1 MRLQTRHRASRIVPK
16 MIATAGVL
24 SLLAGACGGDD
35 DSDAGGTGESTAAP
49 SSEAPGSD
57 DAPGTVAATTVA
69 GGGDGEPTPGGTA
82 TYLFYAELGVSF
94 DPVKLIVNT
103 AAILD
108 GTAGYLVYGALVA
121 ADPATREVTPIL
133 AESLTSDDGTVWTL
147 VLREGLVFS
156 DGTPLDAEA
165 VKFNWERHA
174 DEENGSAARGV
185 VATMQ
190 SLEVVDSRTLEITL
204 SEPNQQFPRTV
215 GQYSITF
222 IASPAAIEAGTVGEQ
237 PIGAGPFV
245 LEEWVRDD
253 HMTFARNDAYWDAP
267 RPYLDEVVVRPILD
281 PTQRINALTT
291 GQGDATMVL
300 SPADAARL
308 QEQGFQLNEMSLN
321 GGVSLL
327 FNFETPLGGDE
338 RFRTALRL
346 AIDNEQISE
355 VVHQGTVTDHAT
367 TFMSAES
374 PFYDDSLTFA
384 APDLERAQELIDE
397 LAEENGGPV
406 SFALVVGTPTL
417 PMADAMQAQLS
428 ALDNLDVQVEVLQTG
443 AHAQKVNVQRDF
455 VVAVGNSFNLDP
467 EPRTHDFLLTG
478 SPRNYTGY
486 SDPEMDAALK
496 AGRVAATLEE
506 RIDAYRTVQ
515 QLLIDQ
521 NAIVLV
527 SRANHHVMV
536 DDDRLHGVT
545 FEEDGVI
552 RWDQAWVSE

>member
-1 MRLQTRHRASRIVPK
+1 MLKVL
-16 MIATAGVL
+16 ATAGAL

-35 DSDAGGTGESTAAP
+35 DSTASNPTSPTATGAGEPTGAP
-49 SSEAPGSD
+49 STTSS
-57 DAPGTVAATTVA
+57 AATTDSES
-69 GGGDGEPTPGGTA
+69 GGTTTSTSPDGGADGEPTAGGTA
-82 TYLFYAELGVSF
+82 TYLFYAELGGTF

-121 ADPATREVTPIL
+121 ADPETREVVPVL

-147 VLREGLVFS
+147 VLREGLTFS
-156 DGTPLDAEA
+156 DGTPFDSAA
-165 VKFNWERHA
+165 VKFNWERHGA
-174 DEENGSAARGV
+174 EENGSAARGV
-185 VATMQ
+185 VAGIR
-190 SLEVVDSRTLEITL
+190 SLDVVDARTLEITL
-204 SEPNQQFPRTV
+204 SEPNRQFPRTV

-222 IASPAAIEAGTVGEQ
+222 IASPSAIEAGTIGEQ
-237 PIGAGPFV
+237 PVGAGPF
-245 LEEWVRDD
+245 LLKEWVRDD
-253 HMTFARNDAYWDAP
+253 HMTFVRNDGYWDAP

-308 QEQGFQLNEMSLN
+308 EDQGFALNEMSLN
-321 GGVSLL
+321 GGISLL

-355 VVHQGTVTDHAT
+355 VVHQGAVTDHAMT
-367 TFMSAES
+367 LMSASS
-374 PFYDDSLTFA
+374 PFYDESLSFA
-384 APDLERAQELIDE
+384 SPDVERAQELIDE

-406 SFALVVGTPTL
+406 SFSIVVGTPTQ
-417 PMADAMQAQLS
+417 AYGDAVQAQLS
-428 ALDNLDVQVEVLQTG
+428 ALDNLDVEIEVLQTG
-443 AHAQKVNVQRDF
+443 AHTQKVNVQRDF
-455 VVAVGNSFNLDP
+455 VVALGNSFNLDP
-467 EPRTHDFLLTG
+467 EPRTHDFFLTG

-496 AGRVAATLEE
+496 AGRIAVTPEE
-506 RIDAYRTVQ
+506 RNDAYRTVQ
-515 QLLIDQ
+515 QLLIEQ
-521 NAIVLV
+521 NAIVLL

-536 DDDRLHGVT
+536 DDDRLHGAV
-545 FEEDGVI
+545 FEEDGVM
-552 RWDQAWVSE
+552 RWEQVWVTD